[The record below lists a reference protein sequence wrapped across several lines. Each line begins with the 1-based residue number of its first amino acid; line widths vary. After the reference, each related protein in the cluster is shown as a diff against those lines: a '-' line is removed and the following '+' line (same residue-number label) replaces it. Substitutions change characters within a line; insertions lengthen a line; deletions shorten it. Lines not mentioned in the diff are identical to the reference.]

1 MGLLGFGTVQMTMAI
16 TGILRLQ
23 YNPFGDPCM
32 CLMFVIVFLI
42 GEVMRRVYW
51 RLADIKIK
59 RFNWRGLWATKQIE
73 GTIDDDVAAKL
84 AVGEGRQADLEQ
96 ERLELQAL
104 NSERFRHRFLERN
117 RPWILQHLV
126 ELLTPRS
133 LDQPGPDGRPA
144 IEYVRDV
151 YAELMAMGEGFRK
164 PGDREDI
171 SSDEEDELEAARRNW
186 PRDPLTGSALAIARM
201 WLAKARKRRAFS
213 KLVRGIVEQN
223 KKTACEICGRTPER
237 NNVKLTAHIASH
249 GEPDIGAIDRLIG
262 GFEDMYGINEL
273 EPQLWKAYFR
283 AHAEYCTRCNVC
295 EDSMAQERLLQASR
309 APGASR
315 VSRPQDISSDEDED
329 MVEFEPVVVTR
340 TSPEG
345 RMMSKWLVAARKK
358 LGGVFPRA
366 DARKQMERYAQKLR
380 ELKMR
385 KARDAAKPAVK
396 PTEEDE
402 AEAANIT
409 AATKA
414 LALRWIR
421 MARDAMDSKFRMR
434 SETFREDLDSLLA
447 MMPEEEDWFFGAAM
461 RLEGR
466 ELLKRGSDL
475 EDDRRTLEA
484 EAAVKI
490 HKIETDA
497 AEHVVERTEELER
510 ERRLFATKLAQQNDR
525 IALDIEVRR
534 AELERLKETRKKEFQ
549 AEERKAREELG
560 AAPTDM
566 IQDHRNQLLAIDELM
581 NTEQSNTEKY
591 RADEEK
597 QAKVMFDRAELI
609 KRTEM
614 ERRKAI
620 AGENVAR
627 IRQEV
632 AVKVKAAESE
642 WQGLAAKWLAIA
654 RRKVQVKKKEDE
666 DAKAGK
672 RKRKGGK

>member
-1 MGLLGFGTVQMTMAI
+1 MVLI
-16 TGILRLQ
+16 
-23 YNPFGDPCM
+23 
-32 CLMFVIVFLI
+32 FVLVFLV
-42 GEVMRRVYW
+42 GELMRRIYW
-51 RLADIKIK
+51 RMADIKVK

-144 IEYVRDV
+144 IEYVRDI
-151 YAELMAMGEGFRK
+151 YAELMAMGEGFRR

-171 SSDEEDELEAARRNW
+171 SSDDEDELEAARRNW

-223 KKTACEICGRTPER
+223 KKTACEVCGRTPER
-237 NNVKLTAHIASH
+237 NNVKLTAHVASQS
-249 GEPDIGAIDRLIG
+249 EPDITALDRLIG
-262 GFEDMYGINEL
+262 GFEEQYGPQEL

-309 APGASR
+309 APGPSR
-315 VSRPQDISSDEDED
+315 VSRPQDISSDEEED
-329 MVEFEPVVVTR
+329 VIDFEPVVVTR

-358 LGGVFPRA
+358 LGGAFPRP

-380 ELKMR
+380 ELKMK
-385 KARDAAKPAVK
+385 KARDAGKPAAK
-396 PTEEDE
+396 IEEEED
-402 AEAANIT
+402 ADAADIS

-421 MARDAMDSKFRMR
+421 MARDAMESKFRMR
-434 SETFREDLDSLLA
+434 SETFREDLDTLLGQ
-447 MMPEEEDWFFGAAM
+447 MPEEDDWFFGAAM

-466 ELLKRGSDL
+466 DLLKRGADL

-490 HKIETDA
+490 HKIETDLK
-497 AEHVVERTEELER
+497 EHVAERTEELER
-510 ERRLFATKLAQQNDR
+510 ERRLFGQKLAQQSDR
-525 IALDIEVRR
+525 INLDIQVRK
-534 AELERLKETRKKEFQ
+534 AELDKLKETRKKEFQ

-560 AAPTDM
+560 AAPTEM
-566 IQDHRNQLLAIDELM
+566 IQDHRQQLLAIDELM
-581 NTEQSNTEKY
+581 GSEQTNTEKY

-597 QAKVMFDRAELI
+597 QARVMFDRAEQI
-609 KRTEM
+609 KRAEM
-614 ERRKAI
+614 ERRKAV
-620 AGENVAR
+620 AGENIAR

-632 AVKVKAAESE
+632 AVKVKAAEAE
-642 WQGLAAKWLAIA
+642 WQSTAAKWLSIA
-654 RRKVQVKKKEDE
+654 KRKVQVKKKEDE